1 MAPVPR
7 LTLIPYLQSWDGAAA
22 TLTVNVVAIPDGD
35 PRAPLTD
42 GFPTKGP
49 PISEAQLTLT
59 ANISSEA
66 GQLPIEGETSATVGV
81 PLTMPAERARVF
93 EALEELFKP
102 SASAALPVRTAERT
116 LHKFLP
122 PSYRDAFAFV
132 APRTPLASVD
142 EEYKCMLRC
151 PPKQPL
157 PKPKTITYSWIDA
170 LGYALRQPLVLRAA
184 GLLHTIEVALPKADL
199 YAEGGWLFL
208 TLDPSSD
215 YASSAPL
222 PGFLRTFATRV
233 PALAASTKR
242 SIFTPVLFPVFPDA
256 TAAAAAGG
264 AYDEIFGEAIRF
276 DDGFAKIVHAAQ
288 QETML
293 HLDQAGE
300 SPPPLQDLG
309 IFLGWDDED
318 VLLALNRQI
327 GLNPD
332 GSEPAEAPVGTL
344 GYRVDARLA
353 GTSKW
358 SSLCAVA
365 AAHVPLGT
373 LDLGTFDGELQTEAH
388 PRSLAEELW
397 LPAYFTNWSGES
409 LVARSV
415 EDRTLRAVPGAAAS
429 PYTARGLDAVP
440 LRYGRSYEFRVRLA
454 DASGGGPA
462 LTDGEFTPGERPVA
476 PVTFKRY
483 MPPKQ
488 PRVEKQVT
496 SPEPL
501 SVTVARPLLGYPEA
515 VYADIEDA
523 VAKLIALHERNVEH
537 PSEPQEVGLAD
548 IDAAYLEIRVLVRT
562 PAFDPAATF
571 DDWLEL
577 YTTTRAFAAD
587 PDATLDLKGEYLDVA
602 QLSTIDA
609 KAQEG
614 TLGSVS
620 GPLPLPTARD
630 VRLELRALCRDDTE
644 YFANEAARRSAPVTI
659 DFHQPAAKEA
669 SPFRG
674 LDPTLAMRSVFLQP
688 DSVAGEAKP
697 AVVQIQNDP
706 SELLVQRLAQAAGLG
721 CSEDTLLALSGQR
734 VVFGC
739 AGVGHRLSPD
749 GGSLVFTHLAELAGQ
764 WLNVVR
770 VELDRDW
777 TWKGAGAPALR
788 LTRSLASLP
797 GGAAHS
803 EEVTTV
809 QLVAAVNGTATE
821 GEPERDRTVVVCL
834 DAFKPPLEGGLP
846 HELAVEY
853 EVELVLEGGSVA
865 QVSLA
870 NTLPVTTVP
879 RQIPQV
885 VAAGYALSEYQADAQ
900 YSTTA
905 PRARMLWLEFAEPLQ
920 DQRDAYFVRVLA
932 HSPDPLLLARAE
944 AVADPPAFAR
954 SPLDPELVRVI
965 TPGEADDLAG
975 LATMQKLLPAQGSDR
990 HFLVPLPPGVSG
1002 ASPELFGF
1010 YTYELR
1016 VGHDRGTKASPFWST
1031 AQGRF
1036 GESVVL
1042 EGVQHPAPALSCD
1055 VTRLAGG
1062 VLVTAPYACPY
1073 YEGAEVLPDPPNTEI
1088 WIVLYAQVHQAD
1100 GASMRNIE
1108 LAVQRASRKREFGIA
1123 GVGVAGTAAGPGL
1136 TGSSGPS
1143 ALTAAATVG
1152 LPSGPMAL
1160 ATWSDAQIEALLAEY
1175 GLGEKTPVSTLA
1187 IELIP
1192 EPNSPFDDPLRS
1204 ELGEVRVLRT
1214 SPLVAIAGVCC

>member
-1 MAPVPR
+1 MASVPR
-7 LTLIPYLQSWDGAAA
+7 LTLIPYLQSWDGASA

-42 GFPTKGP
+42 GFPTIGP
-49 PISEAQLTLT
+49 PINEAQLTLL
-59 ANISSEA
+59 ANISFEV
-66 GQLPIEGETSATVGV
+66 GQLPIEGETSATVSV
-81 PLTMPAERARVF
+81 PLSMPTERARVF
-93 EALEELFKP
+93 QALEELFHP
-102 SASAALPVRTAERT
+102 SATASLPVRSAQRT

-132 APRTPLASVD
+132 APRTALASVD
-142 EEYKCMLRC
+142 DEYKCMLRC

-157 PKPKTITYSWIDA
+157 PKPKPITYSWIDA
-170 LGYALRQPLVLRAA
+170 IGYALRQPLVLRAA

-208 TLDPSSD
+208 GLDPSSD

-222 PGFLRTFATRV
+222 PGFLRSFATRV
-233 PALAASTKR
+233 PALEASTRR
-242 SIFTPVLFPVFPDA
+242 SIFTAVLFPVFPDA
-256 TAAAAAGG
+256 TAAAATGG
-264 AYDEIFGEAIRF
+264 SYDEVFPEAIRF

-293 HLDQAGE
+293 HLDKAGE
-300 SPPPLQDLG
+300 SPPPIQDLG

-318 VLLALNRQI
+318 VLVALNRQI

-332 GSEPAEAPVGTL
+332 GSEPPEAPVGTL

-358 SSLCAVA
+358 SSLAAVH
-365 AAHVPLGT
+365 AAHVPLGG
-373 LDLGTFDGELQTEAH
+373 LDLGAFDGELQSEAH
-388 PRSLAEELW
+388 PRSLGEDLW
-397 LPAYFTNWSGES
+397 LPAYFTNWTGES
-409 LVARSV
+409 LVAKSV
-415 EDRTLRAVPGAAAS
+415 EDRTLRGVPGAGAS
-429 PYTARGLDAVP
+429 PYRPRGLEAVP
-440 LRYGRSYEFRVRLA
+440 LRYGRSYELRVRLA

-462 LTDGEFTPGERPVA
+462 LTESEFTPGERPVA
-476 PVTFKRY
+476 PVAFRRY

-488 PRVEKQVT
+488 PRVEKLTT

-501 SVTVARPLLGYPEA
+501 AVTLARPLLGYPEA
-515 VYADIEDA
+515 VYADVEEA
-523 VAKLIALHERNVEH
+523 LAKLMAIHERNVEH
-537 PSEPQEVGLAD
+537 PGELQEVGLAD
-548 IDAAYLEIRVLVRT
+548 VDAAYVEVRVLVRT
-562 PAFDPAATF
+562 PAFDTAATF
-571 DDWLEL
+571 DDWFEL
-577 YTTTRAFAAD
+577 YTTVRAFPAD
-587 PDATLDLKGEYLDVA
+587 PEATLELKGEYLDVA
-602 QLSTIDA
+602 QISSIDA

-614 TLGSVS
+614 PLGSVS

-630 VRLELRALCRDDTE
+630 VRLELRALCREDDE
-644 YFANEAARRSAPVTI
+644 YFANEAARRSIPVTI

-669 SPFRG
+669 SPFR
-674 LDPTLAMRSVFLQP
+674 LIDPTLAMRSVFLQP
-688 DSVAGEAKP
+688 DSVAGEAQP

-721 CSEDTLLALSGQR
+721 CSEETLLALPGER

-739 AGVGHRLSPD
+739 AGVGHRLSPE

-777 TWKGAGAPALR
+777 TWKGAGSPALK

-797 GGAAHS
+797 GGAAQS

-809 QLVAAVNGTATE
+809 QLIGAVNGTATE
-821 GEPERDRTVVVCL
+821 GEPERDRTVVVFI
-834 DAFKPPLEGGLP
+834 DAFKAQLEGGLP

-853 EVELVLEGGSVA
+853 EVQLLLQSGASA
-865 QVSLA
+865 QVSLS
-870 NTLPVTTVP
+870 NTLPVMTVP

-885 VAAGYALSEYQADAQ
+885 VAAGYALSEYRADAQ

-905 PRARMLWLEFAEPLQ
+905 KRTRMLWLELAEPLQ
-920 DQRDAYFVRVLA
+920 DKRDAYFVRVLA

-944 AVADPPAFAR
+944 PVADPPAFAR

-990 HFLVPLPPGVSG
+990 HFLVPLPPSVSG

-1010 YTYELR
+1010 YTYEIR
-1016 VGHDRGTKASPFWST
+1016 VGHDRGTRENPFWST

-1036 GESVVL
+1036 GEAVVL
-1042 EGVQHPAPALSCD
+1042 EGVQHPAPALACD

-1062 VLVTAPYACPY
+1062 VLVTAPYARPY
-1073 YEGAEVLPDPPNTEI
+1073 YEGAEVLPSPPNTEI
-1088 WIVLYAQVHQAD
+1088 WMVLYAQVHQAD

-1108 LAVQRASRKREFGIA
+1108 LAVQRGTRKRELS
-1123 GVGVAGTAAGPGL
+1123 TLGL
-1136 TGSSGPS
+1136 TE
-1143 ALTAAATVG
+1143 LTGLAAAESVS

-1175 GLGEKTPVSTLA
+1175 GLGEKTPVSALA

-1192 EPNSPFDDPLRS
+1192 EPNSPFGDPLRS
-1204 ELGEVRVLRT
+1204 ELGDVRILRT
-1214 SPLVAIAGVCC
+1214 SPLVAIEGVCC